1 MATLRQQIATN
12 VLTVTKF
19 RELLRRMKAN
29 RPTEDLELVRKAYEV
44 CQKHHA
50 GKSRA
55 SGAHYLAHPL
65 EVALVLAEM
74 KVYPVSIFVGLF
86 RDSVEDTSVTVVDI

>member
-29 RPTEDLELVRKAYEV
+29 RPTEDLELVRKAYEFS
-44 CQKHHA
+44 QKHHA
-50 GKSRA
+50 GQSRA
-55 SGAHYLAHPL
+55 SREAYLVHL
-65 EVALVLAEM
+65 LQVALVLAEM
-74 KVYPVSIFVGLF
+74 KMEPVSVCCGLV
-86 RDSVEDTSVTVVDI
+86 RESVEDTSVSQVD